1 MTVDGKPLQTSRV
14 HQQSVRWVGQARVI
28 PRHSRRHYLAHRHR
42 NSLTYNTMPGLTD
55 LPSELLF
62 QIIGHTLT
70 SSAVLP
76 KDGMRYRPE
85 WKACVRNLYC
95 IPSSSKEFLNTPQAL
110 NLLLTSQRINT
121 ETKEYISK
129 APQTFKFDIAVV
141 NDHWVSAELN
151 KHICS

>member
-1 MTVDGKPLQTSRV
+1 MTVDGEPMQTSRA
-14 HQQSVRWVGQARVI
+14 HQQSVRLGGAGTCYAAGDI
-28 PRHSRRHYLAHRHR
+28 TLHIAIATLLH
-42 NSLTYNTMPGLTD
+42 NTMPGLTD

-62 QIIGHTLT
+62 QIIDHTLT
-70 SSAVLP
+70 SSGVLP

-129 APQTFKFDIAVV
+129 APQTFEFDIAVV
-141 NDHWVSAELN
+141 NDHWVSAELDQ
-151 KHICS
+151 HMCS